1 MRPSC
6 IFKVTL
12 GSVGVLWNLLSR
24 SGLPER
30 RGKERNRD
38 GTCMPSWPDIP
49 IPTSAAW
56 IILTSFAPSP
66 RVGRQDGTITMQE
79 KLPPSKEGHNLGY
92 ADYFSYYGLPCILIR
107 RTDTRHQA
115 GHQGSGLGRRFGSTR
130 AKPSIRTGWVVTQPP
145 QHHWHEQNFVVLLG
159 QIHMLRS
166 NFATPYCLWIWE
178 KFYSDDNVTSQF

>member
-30 RGKERNRD
+30 RGKEGNRD

-66 RVGRQDGTITMQE
+66 RVGRQDRTITMQE
-79 KLPPSKEGHNLGY
+79 ELPPSKEGHNLGY

-115 GHQGSGLGRRFGSTR
+115 GHQGSGLGRN
-130 AKPSIRTGWVVTQPP
+130 IRPLSQEIWLHQGETQH
-145 QHHWHEQNFVVLLG
+145 QDWLG
-159 QIHMLRS
+159 GDT
-166 NFATPYCLWIWE
+166 ATP
-178 KFYSDDNVTSQF
+178 TSLTSA